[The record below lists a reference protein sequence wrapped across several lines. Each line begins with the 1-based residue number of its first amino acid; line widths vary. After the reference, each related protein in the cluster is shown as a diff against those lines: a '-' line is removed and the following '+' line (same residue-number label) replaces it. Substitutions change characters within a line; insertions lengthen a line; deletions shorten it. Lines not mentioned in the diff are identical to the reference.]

1 MNIRRMKRLVDL
13 ERQAGQSA
21 PRVFVLEND
30 EPPPADVTPR
40 DIVVRFIT
48 NVDTA
53 KL

>member
-1 MNIRRMKRLVDL
+1 MFITRIRRLVDL
-13 ERQAGQSA
+13 ERQTGQNA